1 MRRIKCFQQLEH
13 ADCGIACIRII
24 AHYYGKNIPLN
35 TLRELCDIS
44 RIGITIRDILHC
56 TQALGFNSCVTKVTM
71 DEVKRMPLPAILY
84 WEQKHFV
91 VLYKIDNNKY
101 YVADPG
107 EGKIIFGE
115 VEFKRFWQS
124 KNDYGIAVVMD
135 PTPSFFS
142 AQYGH
147 EEKRGLGLFKLMRRA
162 ILSNRRDFFFVT
174 LLTTIAML
182 ADMLLPMMLQHTI
195 DDGITGKNL
204 HLIWLLIMGQFCIF
218 LGNFTANSITD
229 ILLTRVGLK
238 IFISMINEYLKKLIF
253 LPISFYDRK
262 VKSDL
267 IQKLDDHQRIKS
279 FLVNMPETIFLTA
292 INLIAFST
300 MMVYYN
306 SLIFFIF
313 VVSTLIGIL
322 WTRLFLQK
330 RKVIDYS
337 LFSYTSENRNNVY
350 ELIYGM
356 AEIKINNAQE
366 TRVDIWNEIQEKIN
380 RLSIKAAILGLYI
393 RGGNTLIYRLK
404 DILIT
409 GLCATFV
416 VKGQMTLGIMMTINY
431 IAGRLSVPF
440 SNIVNSISNIQDASM
455 SYERIQ
461 DINTQPTDILD
472 DDREITSNVGDII
485 LKDISFKYPGSF
497 SPFIFN
503 HLNVSIPQGKTT
515 AIVGESGCGKTTL
528 LKLLLGFYKPQSGG
542 VYIGASNIQEIGE
555 KQWLS
560 KCSAVMQDGYI
571 FTGPIIDN
579 IALADKE
586 PDIERVR
593 NASQIACID
602 EFVNK
607 LPMGYYTKI
616 GVTGLELSGGQKQ
629 RLFIAR
635 AIYKQPDFLFLD
647 EATSSL
653 DANNEHTIVQ
663 NLKKFGKKRTVVIAA
678 HRLSTIRH
686 ADKIIYMDSGI
697 IKEQGTHE
705 ELIALKGYYYQLVKN
720 QMGTDEAAY
729 YA

>member
-44 RIGITIRDILHC
+44 RIGITIRYILHC

-71 DEVKRMPLPAILY
+71 NEVKRMPLPAILY

-91 VLYKIDNNKY
+91 VLYKINKNKY

-107 EGKIIFGE
+107 EGKITFSD

-124 KNDYGIAVVMD
+124 KNDYGIAIVMD
-135 PTPSFFS
+135 PTPTFFAAEYS
-142 AQYGH
+142 H
-147 EEKRGLGLFKLMRRA
+147 KEKRELGLFKLMKGA
-162 ILSNRRDFFFVT
+162 ILNNRRDFFFIT
-174 LLTTIAML
+174 LLTTIAMF

-195 DDGITGKNL
+195 DDGISGNNL
-204 HLIWLLIMGQFCIF
+204 HLIWLLIIGQFCIF

-229 ILLTRVGLK
+229 ILLTKVGMK
-238 IFISMINEYLKKLIF
+238 IFISMINEYLKKLIL

-279 FLVNMPETIFLTA
+279 FLVSMPEKIFLTG
-292 INLIAFST
+292 INLIAFSA
-300 MMVYYN
+300 MMIYYN
-306 SLIFFIF
+306 LTVFFIF
-313 VVSTLIGIL
+313 IASTLIGIL

-330 RKVIDYS
+330 RKVVDYS

-356 AEIKINNAQE
+356 AEIKINSAQD
-366 TRVDIWNEIQEKIN
+366 TRVDIWNQIQEKIN
-380 RLSIKAAILGLYI
+380 RLSIKAATISLYI

-416 VKGQMTLGIMMTINY
+416 VKGQMTLGVMMTINY

-440 SNIVNSISNIQDASM
+440 SNIINSISNIQDASM
-455 SYERIQ
+455 SCERIQ
-461 DINTQPTDILD
+461 DINTQSTDVQG
-472 DDREITSNVGDII
+472 DDRGNTGDAGNII

-497 SPFIFN
+497 SPFVFS

-528 LKLLLGFYKPQSGG
+528 LKLLLGFYKPQSGE
-542 VYIGASNIQEIGE
+542 VYFGASNIQDIGE

-560 KCSAVMQDGYI
+560 RCSAVMQDGYI
-571 FTGPIIDN
+571 FTGSIIEN
-579 IALADKE
+579 IALADKD
-586 PDIERVR
+586 PDMERVR

-602 EFVNK
+602 DFINN
-607 LPMGYYTKI
+607 LPMGYYTKL

-629 RLFIAR
+629 RIFIAR

-663 NLKKFGKKRTVVIAA
+663 NLNKFGKKRTVVIAA

-697 IKEQGTHE
+697 IKEQGSHE
-705 ELIALKGYYYQLVKN
+705 ELIALKGLYYQLVRN
-720 QMGTDEAAY
+720 QMGTDSTVY
-729 YA
+729 QT

>member
-24 AHYYGKNIPLN
+24 VHYYGKNIPLN

-366 TRVDIWNEIQEKIN
+366 TRVVIWNEIQEKIN

-461 DINTQPTDILD
+461 DINTQPTDILE

-497 SPFIFN
+497 SPFIFS

-602 EFVNK
+602 EFINK

-635 AIYKQPDFLFLD
+635 AIYKQADFIFLD

-653 DANNEHTIVQ
+653 DANNERTIVQ
-663 NLKKFGKKRTVVIAA
+663 NLKKIGKKRTVVIAA

-697 IKEQGTHE
+697 VREQGTHE
-705 ELIALKGYYYQLVKN
+705 ELIALKGYYYQLVRN
-720 QMGTDEAAY
+720 QMGTDDKVY
-729 YA
+729 